1 MTRLLRQLVAVVRML
16 RLLAHALAGL
26 WTLHLRFGRMS
37 VAEQHSA
44 VQQWAQGVLRI
55 MGIGLQVHGRAQ
67 AGPVLLV
74 ANHIS
79 WLDIVV
85 MLAAQYCRFVAK
97 SELKAWPLIG
107 PLATAAGTLYIERAS
122 SRDALRVVHHMA
134 ERLQAGDVLAVFPEG
149 TTGDGVHVLP
159 FHANLLQAAIAAQAP
174 AQAVG
179 LRFVDA
185 WGQPSFATCY
195 VGDDT
200 FVGSV
205 WRTLCARG
213 LVVHVAFAAPDLPQG
228 RNRRVWAVD
237 LRAQVMAV
245 RGVSALSPT
254 RACGMVSESAYA
266 FLSTL
271 FSGRNP

>member
-1 MTRLLRQLVAVVRML
+1 MTRLLRQVAALGRML
-16 RLLAHALAGL
+16 RLLAHALGGL
-26 WTLHLRFGRMS
+26 WTLYLRFGRMS
-37 VAEQHSA
+37 DAQQHGA

-55 MGIGLQVHGRAQ
+55 MGIGLQVHGRAHT
-67 AGPVLLV
+67 GPVLLV

-97 SELKAWPLIG
+97 SELKAWPLVG

-149 TTGDGVHVLP
+149 TTGDGVEVLP
-159 FHANLLQAAIAAQAP
+159 FHANLLQAAIAAQTP

-185 WGQPSFATCY
+185 WGQPSFAPCY
-195 VGDDT
+195 IGDDT

-213 LVVHVAFAAPDLPQG
+213 LVVHVAFAPPDLAQG
-228 RNRRVWAVD
+228 RQRRAWATD
-237 LRAQVMAV
+237 LRLQVMA
-245 RGVSALSPT
+245 L
-254 RACGMVSESAYA
+254 RAAAS
-266 FLSTL
+266 
-271 FSGRNP
+271 

>member
-16 RLLAHALAGL
+16 RLLVHALAGL

-37 VAEQHSA
+37 VAQQHMA

-55 MGIGLQVHGRAQ
+55 MGIGLQVHGRAH

-97 SELKAWPLIG
+97 SELKDWPLVG
-107 PLATAAGTLYIERAS
+107 PLATAAGTMYIERAS
-122 SRDALRVVHHMA
+122 SRDVLRVVHHMA
-134 ERLQAGDVLAVFPEG
+134 ERLQVGDVLAVFPEG
-149 TTGDGVHVLP
+149 TTGDGVEVLP

-185 WGQPSFATCY
+185 WGQPSFAPCY
-195 VGDDT
+195 IGDDT

-213 LVVHVAFAAPDLPQG
+213 LVVHVAFAAPDLPKG

-245 RGVSALSPT
+245 RGVSA
-254 RACGMVSESAYA
+254 
-266 FLSTL
+266 
-271 FSGRNP
+271 

>member
-1 MTRLLRQLVAVVRML
+1 MTRLLRQVAALGRML
-16 RLLAHALAGL
+16 RLLAHALGGL
-26 WTLHLRFGRMS
+26 CTLYLRFGRMS
-37 VAEQHSA
+37 DAQQHRT

-55 MGIGLQVHGRAQ
+55 MGIGLQVHGQ
-67 AGPVLLV
+67 AHDGPVLLV

-149 TTGDGVHVLP
+149 TTGDGVEVLP

-185 WGQPSFATCY
+185 WGQPSFAPCY

-213 LVVHVAFAAPDLPQG
+213 LEVHVAFAAPDLPQG

-245 RGVSALSPT
+245 RGVSA
-254 RACGMVSESAYA
+254 
-266 FLSTL
+266 
-271 FSGRNP
+271 

>member
-16 RLLAHALAGL
+16 RLLVHALAGL

-55 MGIGLQVHGRAQ
+55 MGIELQVHGRAH

-97 SELKAWPLIG
+97 SELKAWPLVG

-149 TTGDGVHVLP
+149 TTGNGVEVLP

-185 WGQPSFATCY
+185 WGQPSFAPCY
-195 VGDDT
+195 IGDDT
-200 FVGSV
+200 FLGSV

-245 RGVSALSPT
+245 RGVSA
-254 RACGMVSESAYA
+254 
-266 FLSTL
+266 
-271 FSGRNP
+271 

>member
-16 RLLAHALAGL
+16 RLLVHALAGL

-55 MGIGLQVHGRAQ
+55 MGIELQVHGRAQ

-97 SELKAWPLIG
+97 SELKTWPLVG

-185 WGQPSFATCY
+185 WGQPSFAPCY
-195 VGDDT
+195 IGDDT
-200 FVGSV
+200 FLGSV

-245 RGVSALSPT
+245 RGVSA
-254 RACGMVSESAYA
+254 
-266 FLSTL
+266 
-271 FSGRNP
+271 